1 MSSVRQKATMGGVRG
16 AFALLALVL
25 ACAGGEDK
33 DGLTKATEACDL
45 ACTDPA
51 QGGSLQYEGGLLCG
65 ARWTCRCALPG
76 EPEASVCDPIVR
88 VGVIGDTRLAGDATD
103 PAVVFAGEAVG
114 LMTAWR
120 PHVLAHAGD
129 IAVPQAYAT
138 HLDTLLAV
146 YGMVG
151 VPRLLAVGETD
162 VNGAT
167 SVDVIRNAFPT
178 GASSWLEPGQLYG
191 SFDLRGV
198 HFVALDATYLDVEP
212 AKHFGLGSGTYNR
225 NGYLPKA
232 ERDWLAADLAATK
245 LPTVIV
251 LHPGTGVWNTD
262 DPSTRLDNAPEVMA
276 ILEAHRGKIAA
287 VVSAHTHIPLH
298 ATVNGI
304 HYFTVEALAGE
315 RAVITPHDRGVHSQ
329 LEIDTE
335 LHELLYTVWENDAAK
350 GYLEV
355 QRLELPF

>member
-1 MSSVRQKATMGGVRG
+1 MVRG
-16 AFALLALVL
+16 CIAAGLAALLL
-25 ACAGGEDK
+25 ACAGSEDQ
-33 DGLTKATEACDL
+33 DGLTRAQLACDA

-51 QGGSLQYEGGLLCG
+51 QGGSAANVGGLLCG

-88 VGVIGDTRLAGDATD
+88 VGIIGDTRAGASVNVEPEMFAYVREAAAQLAG
-103 PAVVFAGEAVG
+103 
-114 LMTAWR
+114 WK

-129 IAVPQAYAT
+129 MAAPQDYPTQLDALLGAYAIP
-138 HLDTLLAV
+138 
-146 YGMVG
+146 G

-162 VNGAT
+162 VSGGQTIDRIRGAYPA
-167 SVDVIRNAFPT
+167 D
-178 GASSWLEPGQLYG
+178 ASSWLEPGQLYG

-198 HFVALDATYLDVEP
+198 HFVTLDATYLDVEP
-212 AKHFGLGSGTYNR
+212 ATHFGLGTGTFNR
-225 NGYLPKA
+225 NGYLPRA
-232 ERDWLAADLAATK
+232 ERDWLAADLAATE

-262 DPSTRLDNAPEVMA
+262 DASTRLDNAGDVMA
-276 ILEAHRGKIAA
+276 IFEAHRGKVAA
-287 VVSAHTHIPLH
+287 VVSAHTHVPLH

-304 HYFTVEALAGE
+304 HYFTVEAIQGE
-315 RAVITPHDRGVHSQ
+315 RVELTPHDRGAHSQ
-329 LEIDTE
+329 LELDTE
-335 LHELLYTVWENDAAK
+335 LRTLQYTIWENDSAK